1 MVGVVTVR
9 AASASRMLAWW
20 TRPSEQAAGC
30 LAAGSPPEEA
40 EQDVQGMEGWECHMG
55 TEWCHRTG
63 FHQCRTPSP
72 ADVMPSVSVV
82 LPWGQ
87 GDSDCD
93 RIVRKFIVSAVI
105 SVTVIDVTLSS

>member
-30 LAAGSPPEEA
+30 LATGSPPEEA
-40 EQDVQGMEGWECHMG
+40 EQDVQGMG

-63 FHQCRTPSP
+63 FHQCRTPSL